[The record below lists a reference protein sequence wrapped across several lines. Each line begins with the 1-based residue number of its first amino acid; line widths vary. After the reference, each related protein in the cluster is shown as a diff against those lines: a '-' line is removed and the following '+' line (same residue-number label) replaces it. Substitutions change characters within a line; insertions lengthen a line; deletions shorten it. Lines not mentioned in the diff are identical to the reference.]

1 MSSDDF
7 QSRVKFRPAMGIDP
21 LGRGLAAGDSF
32 GLGGRLAGGLP
43 DDPPISPGGTSG
55 IPATEEDLIK
65 NIILTY
71 NHEYEIRKPH
81 EVQWD
86 RCWKRVQNRY
96 DASRKARWQSQ
107 KNFPAVLITFLKMVW
122 EQTKPMEMA
131 GDKWFECETDEP
143 DWQPLL
149 DIPRDLVLEFMNGSG
164 SDPNNN
170 FLSVWHTA
178 SCWGHITG
186 QVAIR
191 AVAEEDGF
199 IDMSDSQDQASMEQI
214 QGQMGLISSIPSLG
228 FGSPGGGAGDD
239 ELDPGSGVPPQLPGK
254 KGWRIQY
261 EALNPRFLFKDT
273 ASRRSP
279 RYIIQTQTMTRGEFR
294 EEATARGWQH
304 IEEVCSE
311 NTGTGNKSMY
321 AERNKSQLEKDLARD
336 PKRLDQVFL
345 MHYYGM
351 VYGPTGE
358 KLLDEPSYLVVANDR
373 YITCPAQSLSAYW
386 HGCIPIILGGIL
398 KLPGNPYYKSL
409 LEVNLD
415 PQELRVE
422 LTNMI
427 VDYLNQ
433 TINPP
438 TEVDVDQLNN
448 VKPHQLAS
456 GIFPGKLLE
465 VQKSNNPGPAVSRSA
480 MPDMPSG
487 VWQGLGLINQSII
500 DFTGMADSP
509 NMPRTRTRMSNQ
521 EIRERQAASGGVNQ
535 QIAKDL
541 EREVLEPL
549 VWQSYLLG
557 LQKYP
562 QDLWKAFILRKISE
576 LKNRTRS
583 IPPGAGGTPPPPIPV
598 PPPTAGKQPQRAPEP
613 PPGAPQPPQA
623 PAPVPGGTPGQP
635 PPPESEDPDL
645 EAKLQEMLNWT
656 PRERFVKLGSQFR
669 FRVKIF
675 TALESRR
682 EDIERYAQLTQMAEA
697 TPMLAARIKWHN
709 VGEKIVRALDMDPEQ
724 VLWPNAGATAEAM
737 QAPSKDM
744 MAPRPVQLSAPT
756 PPSMPPPSGY

>member
-1 MSSDDF
+1 MPSDDY

-21 LGRGLAAGDSF
+21 LGRGLAAGDSL
-32 GLGGRLAGGLP
+32 GIGGRLDGGLP

-131 GDKWFECETDEP
+131 GEKWFECETDEP

-164 SDPNNN
+164 SDPDNN
-170 FLSVWHTA
+170 FLSVFYTA
-178 SCWGHITG
+178 SCWAHITG
-186 QVAIR
+186 QMDIR
-191 AVAEEDGF
+191 VVAEEDGF
-199 IDMSDSQDQASMEQI
+199 IDTSDSEDSASMAQV
-214 QGQMGLISSIPSLG
+214 QGEMGLISSIPSMG
-228 FGSPGGGAGDD
+228 FGSPGGTGGT
-239 ELDPGSGVPPQLPGK
+239 ELDPGSGVPPQLPSS
-254 KGWRIQY
+254 KGWRLQY
-261 EALNPRFLFKDT
+261 EALNPRFVFKDT
-273 ASRRSP
+273 ASRRSV
-279 RYIIQTQTMTRGEFR
+279 RYVIQTQTMTRGEFR
-294 EEATARGWQH
+294 EEAAARGWAH
-304 IEEVCSE
+304 IEEICAE

-358 KLLDEPSYLVVANDR
+358 KLLDEPSYLVIANDR
-373 YITCPAQSLSAYW
+373 YITCKPQPLSAYW
-386 HGCIPIILGGIL
+386 HGRIPIAMGGIL

-422 LTNMI
+422 LTNML

-456 GIFPGKLLE
+456 GIFPGMLLE

-480 MPDMPSG
+480 LPDMPSG

-521 EIRERQAASGGVNQ
+521 EIRERQAASGGTNQ
-535 QIAKDL
+535 QIAKNI

-549 VWQSYLLG
+549 VYQSYLLG

-562 QDLWKAFILRKISE
+562 QDLWKAFILRKISG

-598 PPPTAGKQPQRAPEP
+598 PPPTAGKQPQRNTAP
-613 PPGAPQPPQA
+613 PPGGAQSPAAP
-623 PAPVPGGTPGQP
+623 PAAPGQA
-635 PPPESEDPDL
+635 PPESEDPDL
-645 EAKLQEMLNWT
+645 EAKLQEMLNYT

-697 TPMLAARIKWHN
+697 TPMMAARIKWHAIA
-709 VGEKIVRALDMDPEQ
+709 EYIARALEMDPEKI
-724 VLWPNAGATAEAM
+724 LWPNAGQTAEAM
-737 QAPSKDM
+737 QQPSQQM
-744 MAPRPVQLSAPT
+744 MANRPVQLAAPT
-756 PPSMPPPSGY
+756 PPSMPPSSGY